1 MNVNPANTS
10 NCNADWQITN
20 IYRTQWK
27 NISVPF
33 KTYFLQGEKQFYVFN
48 KNFGGGF
55 FLLHENSGVLK
66 FSTTQIVLSGAYHE
80 KINFNSFH
88 FGFQIGYLSKAL
100 SFDAVTLPDQY
111 DVYSGYFNSQLESG
125 DYFSNENTNN
135 LVLNTGF
142 IWKKE
147 YENVKPLVGFAIYNF
162 NNPRYSLL
170 ESSDN
175 VVNTRK
181 VIHTEVE
188 INLTKSIRTIP
199 IIIYNN
205 QRKASEILIGN
216 MIKFNY
222 KLGDELKVNDFFAGL
237 YFRTGFDRVSD
248 AIILSGGFEI
258 QNLTL
263 SLSYDYTVSSVK
275 YINSNAGAIEI
286 MLRYRG
292 IYTNL
297 DKSKRKCVRF

>member
-1 MNVNPANTS
+1 M
-10 NCNADWQITN
+10 
-20 IYRTQWK
+20 
-27 NISVPF
+27 
-33 KTYFLQGEKQFYVFN
+33 QGEKQFYVFN

-237 YFRTGFDRVSD
+237 YFRTGFDRVFD

>member
-1 MNVNPANTS
+1 MQITKSDIKYLILFVLIILCKSIFSQDSHFSQQYISLMNVNPANTS

-205 QRKASEILIGN
+205 QRKASEILIG
-216 MIKFNY
+216 
-222 KLGDELKVNDFFAGL
+222 
-237 YFRTGFDRVSD
+237 
-248 AIILSGGFEI
+248 
-258 QNLTL
+258 
-263 SLSYDYTVSSVK
+263 
-275 YINSNAGAIEI
+275 
-286 MLRYRG
+286 
-292 IYTNL
+292 
-297 DKSKRKCVRF
+297 